1 MSKIVLITG
10 ASSGIGE
17 ATARTLAKHGHRVV
31 LGARRTDRL
40 AKIVAE
46 IRADGGTAEYAPL
59 DVVDLANVRAFAAF
73 AQEKF
78 GRIDVMFNNAGVMP
92 VSPMNALKTD
102 EWNRIV
108 DINIKG
114 VLNGIAAV
122 LPVMEAQGSGHI
134 ISTASTGA
142 HAVSGQFGVYCASKY
157 AVRTI
162 MEGLRQE
169 MTRIRVTTLSPGVT
183 ESELGHDI
191 SVEDTATA
199 VGQLRSIALD
209 TNAVANAVHYIISQP
224 ADVDVGEIILRSVR
238 SAGHAFCVG
247 VRASSSARR
256 AGRPAGARRG
266 SRAPASA
273 AHGAP

>member
-17 ATARTLAKHGHRVV
+17 ATARTLARHGHRVV

-40 AKIVAE
+40 GKIVAE
-46 IRADGGTAEYAPL
+46 IRADGGTAECFGV
-59 DVVDLANVRAFAAF
+59 DVADPANVRTFAAF
-73 AQEKF
+73 ARETF

-92 VSPMNALKTD
+92 VSPMSALKTD
-102 EWNRIV
+102 EWDRIV

-122 LPVMEAQGSGHI
+122 LPVMEAQGGGHI

-142 HAVSGQFGVYCASKY
+142 HAVGGQFGVYCASKY
-157 AVRTI
+157 AVRAI

-169 MTRIRVTTLSPGVT
+169 MTQIRVTTLSPGVT

-191 SVEDTATA
+191 TVDDTATA
-199 VGQLRSIALD
+199 VRQLRSIALD
-209 TNAVANAVHYIISQP
+209 ADAVANAVNYIISQP
-224 ADVDVGEIILRSVR
+224 ADVDVGEIIIRSVR
-238 SAGHAFCVG
+238 SAGHAF
-247 VRASSSARR
+247 
-256 AGRPAGARRG
+256 
-266 SRAPASA
+266 
-273 AHGAP
+273 

>member
-17 ATARTLAKHGHRVV
+17 ATARTLARQGHRVV

-40 AKIVAE
+40 ERIVAE
-46 IRADGGTAEYAPL
+46 IRADGGTAEYIRV
-59 DVVDLANVRAFAAF
+59 DVADLENVRTFAAF
-73 AQEKF
+73 AQETF

-92 VSPMNALKTD
+92 VSPMSALKTD
-102 EWNRIV
+102 EWDRIV

-142 HAVSGQFGVYCASKY
+142 HAVGGQFGVYCASKY
-157 AVRTI
+157 AVRAI

-191 SVEDTATA
+191 TVDDTATA
-199 VGQLRSIALD
+199 VRQLRSIALD
-209 TNAVANAVHYIISQP
+209 ADAVANAVNYIVSQP
-224 ADVDVGEIILRSVR
+224 ADVDVGEIIIRSVR
-238 SAGHAFCVG
+238 SAGHAF
-247 VRASSSARR
+247 
-256 AGRPAGARRG
+256 
-266 SRAPASA
+266 
-273 AHGAP
+273 